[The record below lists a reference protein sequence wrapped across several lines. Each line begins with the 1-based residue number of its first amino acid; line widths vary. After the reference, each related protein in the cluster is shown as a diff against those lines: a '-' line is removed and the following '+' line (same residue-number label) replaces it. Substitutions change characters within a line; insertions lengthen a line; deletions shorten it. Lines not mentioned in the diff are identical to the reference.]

1 MCLDSGSLHIL
12 SFCSIKLSVHS
23 ITRSIMST
31 ESELCMNADFSLMIS
46 ERITKINKSLS
57 PVTTILRLSADSSV
71 IDQHLFDSMTHDDLV
86 KLAVN
91 MVTQLN
97 DVKVLLKDCR
107 TVLED
112 IDVTAPLHPAPQ
124 ISTQISD
131 LQSALNDLK
140 ISKPEPLDYSK
151 LISGLEKPV
160 KDAFKKLPIQ
170 KPVVNTKKQAREVAE
185 FQARSCNVMVY
196 NCLRCSVND
205 SALDVAK
212 TYLMTC
218 GVPTIE
224 AEHERVVDAAFVKK
238 SEDGRT
244 CTVRVKM
251 DSPWV
256 VNTLLRDAKL
266 LKSYNNEMSG
276 MWTDDTEAEYYYRD
290 SFITKD
296 RTVAE
301 QEERRKLVSEL
312 RERIASDSGK
322 KWVIRF
328 GKVEAVGDF
337 IKHNR

>member
-1 MCLDSGSLHIL
+1 
-12 SFCSIKLSVHS
+12 
-23 ITRSIMST
+23 
-31 ESELCMNADFSLMIS
+31 MIS

-205 SALDVAK
+205 SALDVARK
-212 TYLMTC
+212 SVGNWCQNSEKGLPQIQ
-218 GVPTIE
+218 GRSGLLDLVKLKLWEILSSTIDK
-224 AEHERVVDAAFVKK
+224 HFVFWPILW
-238 SEDGRT
+238 SLSGD
-244 CTVRVKM
+244 
-251 DSPWV
+251 
-256 VNTLLRDAKL
+256 TLF
-266 LKSYNNEMSG
+266 NFC
-276 MWTDDTEAEYYYRD
+276 
-290 SFITKD
+290 SFYFTP
-296 RTVAE
+296 
-301 QEERRKLVSEL
+301 LSF
-312 RERIASDSGK
+312 S
-322 KWVIRF
+322 
-328 GKVEAVGDF
+328 AVGTF
-337 IKHNR
+337 SQAKYC